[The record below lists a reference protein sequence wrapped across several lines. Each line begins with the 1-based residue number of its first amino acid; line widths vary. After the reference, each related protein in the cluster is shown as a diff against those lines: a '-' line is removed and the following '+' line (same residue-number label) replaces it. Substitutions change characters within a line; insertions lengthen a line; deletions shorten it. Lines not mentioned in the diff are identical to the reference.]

1 MGRPPMGERRA
12 GIYPMRLT
20 DEIIAAV
27 DAYVE
32 RERLKTRSE
41 AFRRLVE
48 IGLET
53 VTNRA
58 KSRRP
63 AKRKDEPR

>member
-1 MGRPPMGERRA
+1 
-12 GIYPMRLT
+12 MRLT

-53 VTNRA
+53 VAKRA
-58 KSRRP
+58 KPRRP

>member
-1 MGRPPMGERRA
+1 
-12 GIYPMRLT
+12 MRLT

-32 RERLKTRSE
+32 REGLKTRSE

>member
-1 MGRPPMGERRA
+1 MGERRA

-20 DEIIAAV
+20 DEIITAV

-32 RERLKTRSE
+32 REGLKTRSE

-48 IGLET
+48 TGLES
-53 VTNRA
+53 VA
-58 KSRRP
+58 KQAR
-63 AKRKDEPR
+63 RKDKLR